1 MAISP
6 LLRIGFTGLLLGLL
20 MARFGEAVLARLLAA
35 QPTWLALALAITVAQ
50 TLLSAW
56 RWRYTAR
63 RLDLPLG
70 GADAVGEYY
79 LGNLVNQ
86 LLPGGVLGDANR
98 AWRHG
103 RTASGLSPA
112 FQAVV
117 IERVSGQLAML
128 GAVMIALIHWP
139 AEPPDWRHYAGAG
152 TGLLL
157 VLATGGWLGRVHR
170 PDDQPA
176 CLARWRHAVGQA
188 LLQRR
193 VLGVQLATSAL
204 VVASYVAVYAC
215 CLLAIGI
222 EAPASVWLPLIPL
235 ILLAMLIPLTVGG
248 WGLREGAA
256 AAIWPLAGLSAEQ
269 GISGAVV
276 YGLVCLI
283 GSTPGLLTLLRR

>member
-1 MAISP
+1 MA
-6 LLRIGFTGLLLGLL
+6 LTRWLRIGLTGLLLGLL
-20 MARFGEAVLARLLAA
+20 LARFGEAVVARLLTAE
-35 QPTWLALALAITVAQ
+35 PVWLALALAVTVGQ

-56 RWRYTAR
+56 RWRYTAQH
-63 RLDLPLG
+63 LNLPLDR
-70 GADAVGEYY
+70 ADAVREYY

-86 LLPGGVLGDANR
+86 LLPGGVIGDANR

-112 FQAVV
+112 LQAVV

-128 GAVMIALIHWP
+128 GALLIALIHWP

-152 TGLLL
+152 TALLII
-157 VLATGGWLGRVHR
+157 LATGGWLGHVYR
-170 PDDQPA
+170 PADPPVW
-176 CLARWRHAVGQA
+176 LARWRHAVGQA

-235 ILLAMLIPLTVGG
+235 ILLAMLIPLTVAG

-256 AAIWPLAGLSAEQ
+256 AAIWPLVGLSAAQ
-269 GISGAVV
+269 GVSGAVV